1 MKISKLI
8 YPVVMLSPLMLAGC
22 ADTGIDDYQVE
33 KPQTIAEY
41 EYLNAYE
48 PLKTYVDRSAHPNFK
63 VSGALTAADFNNQG
77 TLFRLAAH
85 NFDEIVA
92 GNAMKMSSCVDGNGN
107 MNFSTVSDFV
117 EKAEEAGITV
127 YGHTLAWHA
136 QQPKKWLEK
145 LIADKEI
152 PGAAKK
158 GYIQYNLGEK
168 AGDNNWDKQGIY
180 TLPKALEKGATYTMT
195 LDAKASD
202 APCTVDFWPIW
213 DASANKN
220 QWGGSNDVQYLG
232 FTPNQVGENWT
243 TLTCTFTASFPH
255 DKLQIVFGKG
265 TGTLKFTNLVLTKE
279 GSDDNL
285 IANAKFEDGQIAG
298 WGNNYNGPSYAYGE
312 EGGAKLN
319 YFMTYNCGGT
329 AGDNSWDKQAIYTLP
344 KALTQGKKY
353 VMTMKAKSTDGCH
366 IDFWPI
372 WDASANKNQ
381 WGGSNDVQ
389 YLGFTP
395 SELDS
400 KWQTVT
406 CEFTASFPHDKLQL
420 VFGKATGK
428 VSFDDL
434 VLTEEGSDEN
444 LIPDGGF
451 DGMSKAGW
459 ANNYNGPS
467 FDIES
472 ESQNSIPLTDKEKKD
487 TLTWA
492 MDKWIGGMMD
502 ACKGKVKAWDVVNEA
517 ISGGGNDGEG
527 FYALQ
532 HGATANNDNGVSA
545 DFFWQDYLGDID
557 YVRTAVALARKNYAA
572 SLPEGADA
580 SDLKLFVNDYNLESN
595 WDDNKKLKSLI
606 NWVKKWEADGVTK
619 IDGLGT
625 QMHIS
630 LLVGDDEGSKAEQ
643 NSRNEHIEKMFKLM
657 AESGKLVRV
666 SELDLGVER
675 YVDGKKVA
683 YTTEELEKLP
693 LKDRLAIEKAMA
705 AHYQW
710 IIKKYYE
717 IVPAAQQYGIC
728 QWCLTDSPA
737 NSSWRKGEPVGLWTL
752 DYRRKPAYAGWADG
766 LSNK

>member
-63 VSGALTAADFNNQG
+63 VSGALTAADFNKQEM
-77 TLFRLAAH
+77 LFRLAAH

-117 EKAEEAGITV
+117 EKAEEAGVTV

-136 QQPKKWLEK
+136 QQPKKWLETLMK
-145 LIADKEI
+145 DKELEVD
-152 PGAAKK
+152 PNAKVEK
-158 GYIQYNLGEK
+158 VDYSLDCGSLTNYSWSGNPEQVVTTWGKNGTVEIYNPSVIDPFYMLQYWLVNGITLTTGKEYIVRLNMRVEG
-168 AGDNNWDKQGIY
+168 N
-180 TLPKALEKGATYTMT
+180 
-195 LDAKASD
+195 SD
-202 APCTVDFWPIW
+202 ALIRFKLGD
-213 DASANKN
+213 
-220 QWGGSNDVQYLG
+220 WGGGDSKNITVEPSDDFKDVEFTVVPTMDSNGLFFQHGDFAGKVIYKSIQILHTEAPSIEIPQNV
-232 FTPNQVGENWT
+232 F
-243 TLTCTFTASFPH
+243 TCTF
-255 DKLQIVFGKG
+255 DDGN
-265 TGTLKFTNLVLTKE
+265 NL
-279 GSDDNL
+279 G
-285 IANAKFEDGQIAG
+285 G
-298 WGNNYNGPSYAYGE
+298 WGNNSTREVTSGGYDGGKCHVVNNPSETQDYACQAAIDFSEPLENATTYYLHFWAKADNEGTLGAGYQHKEDYSGRGNYPDFAVSPTWKEYTLKTTISGE
-312 EGGAKLN
+312 ECNRLCFN
-319 YFMTYNCGGT
+319 
-329 AGDNSWDKQAIYTLP
+329 L
-344 KALTQGKKY
+344 
-353 VMTMKAKSTDGCH
+353 
-366 IDFWPI
+366 
-372 WDASANKNQ
+372 
-381 WGGSNDVQ
+381 
-389 YLGFTP
+389 
-395 SELDS
+395 
-400 KWQTVT
+400 
-406 CEFTASFPHDKLQL
+406 
-420 VFGKATGK
+420 GK
-428 VSFDDL
+428 VAGKIYFDD
-434 VLTEEGSDEN
+434 VE
-444 LIPDGGF
+444 IYY
-451 DGMSKAGW
+451 MKKA
-459 ANNYNGPS
+459 
-467 FDIES
+467 
-472 ESQNSIPLTDKEKKD
+472 NSIALTDKEKKD

-532 HGATANNDNGVSA
+532 HGETANNDNGVSA

-557 YVRTAVALARKNYAA
+557 YVRTAVALARKHYAA

-693 LKDRLAIEKAMA
+693 LKERLAIEKAMA

>member
-8 YPVVMLSPLMLAGC
+8 YPVMLSPLMLVGC

-63 VSGALTAADFNNQG
+63 VSGALTAADFNKQEMV
-77 TLFRLAAH
+77 FRLAAH

-136 QQPKKWLEK
+136 QQPKKWFEK

-158 GYIQYNLGEK
+158 GYILYNLGEK
-168 AGDNNWDKQGIY
+168 AGDNNWDKQAIY

-232 FTPNQVGENWT
+232 FTPG
-243 TLTCTFTASFPH
+243 
-255 DKLQIVFGKG
+255 
-265 TGTLKFTNLVLTKE
+265 
-279 GSDDNL
+279 
-285 IANAKFEDGQIAG
+285 
-298 WGNNYNGPSYAYGE
+298 
-312 EGGAKLN
+312 
-319 YFMTYNCGGT
+319 
-329 AGDNSWDKQAIYTLP
+329 
-344 KALTQGKKY
+344 
-353 VMTMKAKSTDGCH
+353 
-366 IDFWPI
+366 
-372 WDASANKNQ
+372 
-381 WGGSNDVQ
+381 
-389 YLGFTP
+389 
-395 SELDS
+395 ELDS
-400 KWQTVT
+400 KWKTVT
-406 CEFTASFPHDKLQL
+406 CEFTASFPLDKLQF

-467 FDIES
+467 FDLDS
-472 ESQNSIPLTDKEKKD
+472 ESQNSIPLTDQEKKD

-527 FYALQ
+527 FYTLQ

-557 YVRTAVALARKNYAA
+557 YVRTAVALARKHYAA

-752 DYRRKPAYAGWADG
+752 DYRRKLAYAGWADG

>member
-63 VSGALTAADFNNQG
+63 VSGALTAADFNKQEM
-77 TLFRLAAH
+77 LFRLAAH

-92 GNAMKMSSCVDGNGN
+92 GNAMKMSSCVDGDGN

-117 EKAEEAGITV
+117 DKAEEAGISI

-136 QQPKKWLEK
+136 QQPKKWLEGLMK
-145 LIADKEI
+145 DKEI
-152 PGAAKK
+152 EVDPDAKVGKVDYESNYEGLSAFPFYVMGYTPTIVNNCLHSENPGSW
-158 GYIQYNLGEK
+158 YQYFIADGFSVAK
-168 AGDNNWDKQGIY
+168 AGDYSAIVKC
-180 TLPKALEKGATYTMT
+180 KA
-195 LDAKASD
+195 
-202 APCTVDFWPIW
+202 
-213 DASANKN
+213 
-220 QWGGSNDVQYLG
+220 
-232 FTPNQVGENWT
+232 
-243 TLTCTFTASFPH
+243 
-255 DKLQIVFGKG
+255 
-265 TGTLKFTNLVLTKE
+265 
-279 GSDDNL
+279 
-285 IANAKFEDGQIAG
+285 
-298 WGNNYNGPSYAYGE
+298 
-312 EGGAKLN
+312 
-319 YFMTYNCGGT
+319 
-329 AGDNSWDKQAIYTLP
+329 
-344 KALTQGKKY
+344 
-353 VMTMKAKSTDGCH
+353 
-366 IDFWPI
+366 
-372 WDASANKNQ
+372 
-381 WGGSNDVQ
+381 
-389 YLGFTP
+389 
-395 SELDS
+395 
-400 KWQTVT
+400 
-406 CEFTASFPHDKLQL
+406 
-420 VFGKATGK
+420 
-428 VSFDDL
+428 
-434 VLTEEGSDEN
+434 TEEGSLTLNCGWGWNGDESASGKLNITTDWSDVEVKFTGIPEGKKLN
-444 LIPDGGF
+444 LVLQPGGF
-451 DGMSKAGW
+451 AGVI
-459 ANNYNGPS
+459 
-467 FDIES
+467 DIES
-472 ESQNSIPLTDKEKKD
+472 IRFVHYEAPAVEIPQNVYTCTFDDGNNVGGWGGTSTREVVSGGHDGGKCHVVHNPTAGNSWECQAAIDFSTPLEKGETYYLHFWAKATNAGSRSASYQNPSDYSGRGDYPAFAVSSEWKEYTLKTSITGDDCKRLCFNLGAFDGDTYLDDIEIYYMKKGNSIPLTDQEKKD

-527 FYALQ
+527 FYTLQ
-532 HGATANNDNGVSA
+532 HGEAANNDNGVSA

-557 YVRTAVALARKNYAA
+557 YVRTAVALARKHYAA

-595 WDDNKKLKSLI
+595 WDDNKKVKSLI

-630 LLVGDDEGSKAEQ
+630 LLVGDDEAAKAEQ
-643 NSRNEHIEKMFKLM
+643 ESRNQHIENMFKLM

-693 LKDRLAIEKAMA
+693 LKERLAIEKAMA

-752 DYRRKPAYAGWADG
+752 DYKRKPAYAGWADG